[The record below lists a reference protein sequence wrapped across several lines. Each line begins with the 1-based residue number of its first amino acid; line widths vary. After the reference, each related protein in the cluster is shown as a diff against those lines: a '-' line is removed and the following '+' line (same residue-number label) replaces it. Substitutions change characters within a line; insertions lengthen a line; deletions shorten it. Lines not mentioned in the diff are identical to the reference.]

1 MSLFIIQQSAKITKN
16 QSGWIGVAY
25 LNSGAPYS
33 TKAQK
38 PNLAAM
44 KRGTGGRS
52 SFNGVVATVF
62 GATGFL
68 GRYVCNKLGKI
79 GTQLIIPY
87 RGDAYSVMRLKVV
100 GDLGQVV
107 FTPYHLQDRESID
120 KAIRYSNVVINLVG
134 RDWETKN
141 FKFNDVHVEG
151 ARTLARACREA
162 GVEKFIHVS
171 SLNTSPNPEG
181 HCLKD
186 GSNFLKSKY
195 YGELAVKEEFPDAI
209 IFRPGVIFGSEDR
222 FIRYYAHPWRRH
234 FHYMPIWDN
243 GEKAIKQ
250 PVYVSDVAQG
260 IVNAIRD
267 PDAVGKTFQAV
278 GPRRY
283 KLGELVDYFHRVMR
297 KDPVN
302 WGYKRYDMKYDPIFR
317 AKVTLTEKICPAW
330 PVAYLHWEQIEREC
344 ITDVVVPGIPTLE
357 DLDVKL
363 TLIENQAPWELRSFR
378 AFAYN
383 YEELGEYE
391 EAAPPKVFT

>member
-1 MSLFIIQQSAKITKN
+1 MSLFVIQHTVKASRN
-16 QSGWIGVAY
+16 QTGWIGIAC
-25 LNSGAPYS
+25 LQQASYS
-33 TKAQK
+33 TKPQK
-38 PNLAAM
+38 TNLAAM

-62 GATGFL
+62 GATGFT

-87 RGDAYSVMRLKVV
+87 RGDFYPAQRLKCV
-100 GDLGQVV
+100 GDLGQVL
-107 FTPYHLQDRESID
+107 FTPYNLRDRESID

-141 FKFNDVHVEG
+141 FKFDDVHVEG

-162 GVEKFIHVS
+162 GVEKLIHVS
-171 SLNTSPNPEG
+171 SLSASPNPEG
-181 HCLKD
+181 HCLPK
-186 GSNFLKSKY
+186 GSGFLRSKY

-209 IFRPGVIFGSEDR
+209 IFRPGVIYGSEDR
-222 FIRYYAHPWRRH
+222 FLRYFAHPWRRQI
-234 FHYMPIWDN
+234 HYMPMWDK
-243 GEKAIKQ
+243 GEKAVKQ
-250 PVYVSDVAQG
+250 PVYVSDFAQG

-297 KDPVN
+297 KQGTQ
-302 WGYKRYDMKYDPIFR
+302 WGYKRYDLRYDPTFWARIS
-317 AKVTLTEKICPAW
+317 LTEKLCPGW
-330 PVAYLHWEQIEREC
+330 PVGYLHWEQIEREC
-344 ITDVVVPGIPTLE
+344 VTDQVIPGVPTLE

-363 TLIENQAPWELRSFR
+363 TLIEHQAPWELRGFR
-378 AFAYN
+378 AYAYN
-383 YEELGEYE
+383 VEELGDFEDP
-391 EAAPPKVFT
+391 APPKVFA